1 MSTLRRATQRPR
13 RVAELLVEHA
23 GGTLLSE
30 QTVRGVVPPRP
41 STVIAAALPGKVL
54 GIAVDHT
61 SVVRLL
67 EAVGATVNDGGD
79 TLTITPPS
87 WRPDLRDPYDYVE
100 EVGRL
105 IGFETI
111 EPIVPAAPVGRGLT
125 RSQRARRAINT
136 TPRCARIRRGVE
148 LPIRVDS

>member
-1 MSTLRRATQRPR
+1 MPRPIGSPSSSSSMRAARCCRRRPY
-13 RVAELLVEHA
+13 AA
-23 GGTLLSE
+23 S
-30 QTVRGVVPPRP
+30 VPGRP
-41 STVIAAALPGKVL
+41 STAIADTLP
-54 GIAVDHT
+54 AQDSRHDVDHS

-67 EAVGATVNDGGD
+67 EAVGATVSDSGD

-87 WRPDLRDPYDYVE
+87 WRPDLKDPYDYVE

-111 EPIVPAAPVGRGLT
+111 EPVVPAAPVGRGLT

-136 TPRCARIRRGVE
+136 HPGCTRVRRGAE
-148 LPIRVDS
+148 LSVRLDS